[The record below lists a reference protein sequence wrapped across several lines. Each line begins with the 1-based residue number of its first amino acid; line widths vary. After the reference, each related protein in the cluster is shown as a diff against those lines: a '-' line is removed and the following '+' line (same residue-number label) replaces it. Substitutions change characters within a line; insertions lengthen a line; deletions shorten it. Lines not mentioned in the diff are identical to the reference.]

1 MAWIGII
8 TNNGNDLLTRWVEGK
23 QLTITRAAAGQG
35 RVDPAAMLAQA
46 DLVNEKQAA
55 SIISNTPVDKGQ
67 RLKLQVTPQSE
78 AGYSLNQFGVWARLE
93 DEDEKMIALFQTDTD
108 IGVEIPSKADMPD
121 FVYTFYGLLAF
132 SNQGSLTVNIDA
144 AAVVTAET
152 LGQAVAAAVGEHEAD
167 EGAHAALFAKKADLS
182 ESGKMDVDQ
191 LPVGTAGGVAGL
203 DDNGKVPVKQLP
215 VGSPH
220 GLAELDESGHVPSA
234 QLPSYVDDVVEG
246 YYHEGAFYTDLGHQ
260 SQITPESGK
269 IYVDVESNITY
280 RWSGTVYVAIGS
292 DLALGE
298 TSSTAYRGDR
308 GKTAYDHSQVKTG
321 NPHGTKAHD
330 IEYTDNKELGA
341 TNLQAAMDAAA
352 QKAIDAQ
359 TSADAALEAITKIAH
374 TIDAVPTQN
383 GTLTYTGSP
392 QSPSWNGYNPETMT
406 LGGTTTGTDAGT
418 YQATFTPKEG
428 YTWGDNTNEAKTVQ
442 WTIGK
447 ATIAAVPTQSGS
459 LTYTGQAQS
468 PAWTGYDSDK
478 LTLGGDTG
486 GTDAGSYE
494 ASFTPKANY
503 QWQDG
508 TATAKTAAWTIGRA
522 TIATVPSQSGSLT
535 YTGSAQTPSWSNYN
549 TAQLTIGG
557 DTSGTNAGS
566 YTATFTP
573 TSNYQWDNGSTAAK
587 NASWS
592 IGKAAGSLTLNPTSM
607 TLTNA
612 TKTGSITV
620 TRAGDGAIT
629 AQSNATGVATVSVSG
644 NTVTVTGVAYGTAT
658 ITVKVAA
665 GTNHNAPADKT
676 CTVKVNVFS
685 TTLNSNTWAAIKAA
699 SDAGNAASVW
709 SVGDTKNIKINGTV
723 GVFTFSNLS
732 IDAFIVG
739 FNHNSAKEGAN
750 RIHFAL
756 GKIGGHLVALCDS
769 SYSNE
774 QTTTGYFNMNT
785 SRTNSGG
792 WNSSNMRRD
801 ILGNKGSPSSPP
813 ANSLLAALP
822 SDLRAVMKSVTKY
835 TDNNGNGSNSSG
847 NVTATTD
854 WLWLFAEF
862 EVQGSRSYAN
872 QYEQNSQQQ
881 YDYWKSGNPK
891 VAYKHSST
899 GTAVWWWRRSPSY
912 DSGENFCDTHTDGS
926 YNITIASWSA
936 GVVAGFAA

>member
-1 MAWIGII
+1 MAD
-8 TNNGNDLLTRWVEGK
+8 TNYPIPEQPVYNPNIRALQDSDPARASTVFNPLFERLIENTHAVK
-23 QLTITRAAAGQG
+23 KAADAAQAAAEAAGESASG
-35 RVDPAAMLAQA
+35 AIPAAQ
-46 DLVNEKQAA
+46 
-55 SIISNTPVDKGQ
+55 KGA
-67 RLKLQVTPQSE
+67 P
-78 AGYSLNQFGVWARLE
+78 G
-93 DEDEKMIALFQTDTD
+93 
-108 IGVEIPSKADMPD
+108 
-121 FVYTFYGLLAF
+121 
-132 SNQGSLTVNIDA
+132 
-144 AAVVTAET
+144 
-152 LGQAVAAAVGEHEAD
+152 
-167 EGAHAALFAKKADLS
+167 
-182 ESGKMDVDQ
+182 
-191 LPVGTAGGVAGL
+191 
-203 DDNGKVPVKQLP
+203 
-215 VGSPH
+215 
-220 GLAELDESGHVPSA
+220 GLAELDGSGHVPSS
-234 QLPSYVDDVVEG
+234 QLPSYVDDVVDG
-246 YYHEGAFYTDLGHQ
+246 YYHEGAFYSDLEHEHQ
-260 SQITPESGK
+260 ISPETGK
-269 IYVDVESNITY
+269 IYVDVQSNITY
-280 RWSGTVYVAIGS
+280 RWSGSVYVAIGS

-308 GKTAYDHSQVKTG
+308 GKAAYDHSQIKTG
-321 NPHGTKAHD
+321 NPHGTKAAD
-330 IEYTDNKELGA
+330 IHYTDNKDLGS
-341 TNLQAAMDAAA
+341 TNLQGAIDAAA

-359 TSADAALEAITKIAH
+359 TSADAALEAITALAH
-374 TIDAVPTQN
+374 TIDAIPSQS
-383 GTLTYTGSP
+383 GSLTYTGSP
-392 QSPSWNGYNPETMT
+392 QSPSWNSYNPETLT
-406 LGGTTTGTDAGT
+406 LGGQTSGTNAGE

-428 YTWGDNTNEAKTVQ
+428 YTWAGGGNEAKTVT
-442 WTIGK
+442 WRIGR
-447 ATIAAVPTQSGS
+447 ASIAAVPTQSGS
-459 LTYTGQAQS
+459 LTFTGLSQS
-468 PAWTGYDSDK
+468 PSWNGYDTGK
-478 LTLGGDTG
+478 LAIGGEQSAIN
-486 GTDAGSYE
+486 AGSHT
-494 ASFTPKANY
+494 ATFTPTANY
-503 QWQDG
+503 QWNDG
-508 TATAKTAAWTIGRA
+508 GTGAKEAVWSIGRA
-522 TIATVPSQSGSLT
+522 TISTVPSQSGSLT

-587 NASWS
+587 SVSWS

-709 SVGDTKNIKINGTV
+709 SVGDTKNIKINGKV
-723 GVFTFSNLS
+723 GNFTFSNLS

-739 FNHNSAKEGAN
+739 FNHNSAKEGSN

-785 SRTNSGG
+785 SRTNAGG
-792 WNSSNMRRD
+792 WNATYMRKTL
-801 ILGNKGSPSSPP
+801 LGNSGTPSSPP

-822 SDLRAVMKSVTKY
+822 ADLRAVMKSVTKY
-835 TDNNGNGSNSSG
+835 TDNTGNSNSSG
-847 NVTATTD
+847 AVTATTD

-862 EVQGSRSYAN
+862 EVQGSRNYAN
-872 QYEQNSQQQ
+872 QYEQNSQKQ

-899 GTAVWWWRRSPSY
+899 GAAVWWWRRSPYYTNTES
-912 DSGENFCDTHTDGS
+912 FCGTHTDGS
-926 YNITIASWSA
+926 HTANTASWSA